1 MFLINKELKLFSSI
15 IVMIVMIS
23 MFCISRK
30 AVPSCKLSNAPP
42 LRKAIPGDAG
52 EAWQVYSA
60 RVASPDLRV
69 VPAL

>member
-1 MFLINKELKLFSSI
+1 MFLINKELKLFSS
-15 IVMIVMIS
+15 VMIVMIS
-23 MFCISRK
+23 MFAFQGKRSP
-30 AVPSCKLSNAPP
+30 AASDAPP
-42 LRKAIPGDAG
+42 LPKAIPGDAG